1 MKNITISVRQ
11 LVEFVYRS
19 GDLDS
24 TYRSSTRA
32 LKGIKAHKILQ
43 SDMGK
48 NYLSEVS
55 LKHEFEYKHI
65 LFSIEG
71 RADGII
77 ENEDEIII
85 DEIKSTYRDIE
96 QIDENYNQTHWA
108 QAKCYGYIY
117 SVQNDI
123 DDINIQLRYYNLNT
137 GKEKT
142 ITQKYTKDE
151 LCQFFNQLIEKYFNW
166 AELFISWEE
175 IRDNSIERLQFPFK
189 DYRKGQRKF
198 AVSVYKTILKKKK
211 LFAQAPTGVGKTV
224 STLFPAI
231 KAISNTNNS
240 KIYYLTAKSLTK
252 QVAFDT
258 IEMMS
263 KQGLR
268 LKAIIITAKEKICFK
283 EECNCE
289 PEYCEYAN
297 GYFNR
302 VNEALS
308 ESLEQDLYDRN
319 FIEQISKKHKVCP
332 FEFSLELSLMS
343 DVTICDYNY
352 YFDPRVALKREF
364 TKNNIILIDEAHNL
378 VDRTRNM
385 YSTELYKEDFLKIAK
400 PLKEKEKK
408 LYKILK
414 NLNTE
419 MLNLRKTLSEKEKH
433 KVLEEKPEELL
444 KKLRKFI
451 SFSDEWLESN
461 KNHKEYKEILDL
473 YFQAVS
479 FIRISEIVDENFC
492 YYIEKLNNKFRIKI
506 YCINPADILAET
518 TKDTGSVIFFSATLT
533 PLKYFRYILGG
544 DDKDYLLKL
553 TSPFNKD
560 NLNISIINNIS
571 LKYSVRDANINQ
583 VCNYINTIINRKEG
597 NYMIFFPSYKYMH
610 KVYEEYSSLYDTD
623 NIVVQEQNMSENE
636 HIDFINKF
644 EGHKNITAFTVIGGA
659 FSEGI
664 DLTYDKLIGVVIIG
678 TGIPQVCLERNL
690 IKDLFDNKHNMGFE
704 FAYMYPGFNKVLQAS
719 GRVIRTELDLGTL
732 VLIDSRFNQS
742 RYHNLFPEHWN
753 KFNVINSTD
762 KLISVQNRFW
772 KRFQG
777 Q

>member
-1 MKNITISVRQ
+1 MRNITIPVRQ

-24 TYRSSTRA
+24 TYRSNTRA

-43 SDMGK
+43 SNMGE
-48 NYLSEVS
+48 NYLSEVF
-55 LKHEFEYKHI
+55 LKHEFEYKDI
-65 LFSIEG
+65 IFIVEG

-85 DEIKSTYRDIE
+85 DEIKSTYKDIE

-117 SVQNDI
+117 CVKNDI
-123 DDINIQLRYYNLNT
+123 DNINIQLRYYNLNT
-137 GKEKT
+137 SKEKT
-142 ITQKYTKDE
+142 ITQVHTKDE
-151 LCQFFNQLIEKYFNW
+151 LGKFFNELIERYFNW
-166 AELFISWEE
+166 AERFISWEE
-175 IRDNSIERLQFPFK
+175 IRDNSIENMQFPFK
-189 DYRKGQRKF
+189 DYRKGQREF
-198 AVSVYKTILKKKK
+198 AVSVYKTILKNKK

-224 STLFPAI
+224 STLFPSI
-231 KAISNTNNS
+231 KAISKTSNS

-268 LKAIIITAKEKICFK
+268 LKTIVITAKEKICFK
-283 EECNCE
+283 EECICE
-289 PEYCEYAN
+289 PEHCEYAD
-297 GYFNR
+297 GYFDR
-302 VNEALS
+302 VNDALLEA
-308 ESLEQDLYDRN
+308 LEQDLYDRE
-319 FIEQISKKHKVCP
+319 FIEKISKKYKVCP
-332 FEFSLELSLMS
+332 FEFCLELSLMS

-364 TKNNIILIDEAHNL
+364 TNNNIILIDEAHNL
-378 VDRTRNM
+378 VDRTRSM
-385 YSTELYKEDFLKIAK
+385 YSTELWKEDFLKASK
-400 PLKEKEKK
+400 PLKENEKK

-414 NLNTE
+414 TINTE
-419 MLNLRKTLSEKEKH
+419 MLSLRKTLNEKERH

-451 SFSDEWLESN
+451 SFGDEWLESN
-461 KNHKEYKEILDL
+461 KNHKEFKEILDL
-473 YFQAVS
+473 YFQTVS
-479 FIRISEIVDENFC
+479 FIRISEIIDENFC
-492 YYIEKLNNKFRIKI
+492 YYIEKLNNKFRIKL

-544 DDKDYLLKL
+544 DDSDHLLKL
-553 TSPFNKD
+553 TSPFNED

-583 VCNYINTIINRKEG
+583 VCNYINTIVNRKEG

-610 KVYEEYSSLYDTD
+610 KVYEEYIDLYNAE
-623 NIVVQEQNMSENE
+623 NIVIQEQNMSESE

-644 EGHKNITAFTVIGGA
+644 EDNKNITAFTVIGGA

-664 DLTYDKLIGVVIIG
+664 DLTYDKLIGVAIIG
-678 TGIPQVCLERNL
+678 TGIPQICLERNL
-690 IKDLFDNKHNMGFE
+690 IKELFDKKHNMGFQ

-719 GRVIRTELDLGTL
+719 GRVIRTELDVGTL

-742 RYHNLFPEHWN
+742 RYCKLFPEHWH
-753 KFNVINSTD
+753 KFNVINSS
-762 KLISVQNRFW
+762 KQLINVQNNFW
-772 KRFQG
+772 KKSEE
-777 Q
+777 